1 MHNPVFIEDNVRK
14 AAANSGGFV
23 VPSRSAPIDLK
34 VLQSLPDSHGV
45 LQPRGFFFANKSPNP
60 TGHG

>member
-23 VPSRSAPIDLK
+23 VPSRSAPID
-34 VLQSLPDSHGV
+34 
-45 LQPRGFFFANKSPNP
+45 
-60 TGHG
+60 